1 MNPGYENMSPRR
13 RTTKK
18 IFDLRKILYCESDRN
33 YTHVYFKGHDIVVSK
48 SLNNFEST
56 LPSGLFFRIHRSLI
70 INTGFVTDLNDASV
84 ILLSKIELKVARR
97 RRSALIKELKS
108 KYLVY

>member
-1 MNPGYENMSPRR
+1 MNPGYENMFPRIKK
-13 RTTKK
+13 TKK
-18 IFDLRKILYCESDRN
+18 ILDLRKIIYCKSDRN
-33 YTHVYFKGHDIVVSK
+33 YTHVYFKGYDIVVSK

-56 LPSGLFFRIHRSLI
+56 LPHGLFFRIHRSLI

-84 ILLSKIELKVARR
+84 ILLSRIELKVARR
-97 RRSALIKELKS
+97 RRSALIKEIKT